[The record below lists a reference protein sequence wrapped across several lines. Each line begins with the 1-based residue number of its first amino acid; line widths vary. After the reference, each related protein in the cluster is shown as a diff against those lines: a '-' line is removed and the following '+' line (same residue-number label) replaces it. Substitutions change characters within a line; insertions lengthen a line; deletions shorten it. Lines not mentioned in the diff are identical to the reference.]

1 MRKSRKETGM
11 AVKVVILGIILL
23 LYIFPFI
30 LVLINSL
37 KEKTDIIRNP
47 LSLIG
52 DNGIVFTNFI
62 NAAEKMNFFN
72 ALANSLFVTVT
83 STLLIVLFSSM
94 AAYIITRKNWIA
106 CRALFVLMILSLAI
120 PFQVLMIP
128 LVAIYGGIF
137 HILNHR
143 MTLIFM
149 HIGFCV
155 SMSCFLF
162 CGNIRATIPL
172 ELEEAASIDGCGPFQ
187 TFRKIVFPLLK
198 PTIATT
204 IIINALNTWN
214 DYLLPS
220 LILTDTKLQTLPIAT
235 RVFYGAFSA
244 DLGLLMA
251 ALVLMVVPILVLY
264 LFLQK
269 HIIDGVVAGAVKG

>member
-106 CRALFVLMILSLAI
+106 CRALFVLMILS
-120 PFQVLMIP
+120 
-128 LVAIYGGIF
+128 G
-137 HILNHR
+137 
-143 MTLIFM
+143 
-149 HIGFCV
+149 
-155 SMSCFLF
+155 
-162 CGNIRATIPL
+162 
-172 ELEEAASIDGCGPFQ
+172 D
-187 TFRKIVFPLLK
+187 TF
-198 PTIATT
+198 
-204 IIINALNTWN
+204 
-214 DYLLPS
+214 S
-220 LILTDTKLQTLPIAT
+220 
-235 RVFYGAFSA
+235 SA
-244 DLGLLMA
+244 DDTACGHLRRNISYFESSDDADLYAYRILCEYE
-251 ALVLMVVPILVLY
+251 LFSVLWKYTGDDSVGIGRGCKY
-264 LFLQK
+264 
-269 HIIDGVVAGAVKG
+269 

>member
-1 MRKSRKETGM
+1 MGKRKSLSILKF
-11 AVKVVILGIILL
+11 AVLCVMFVI
-23 LYIFPFI
+23 YIVPF
-30 LVLINSL
+30 LMVLINSL

-47 LSLIG
+47 LALIG
-52 DNGIVFTNFI
+52 EKGITLRNFSE
-62 NAAEKMNFFN
+62 AVEKMDFFQ
-72 ALANSLFVTVT
+72 ALGNSLFITII
-83 STLLIVLFSSM
+83 STMLIVLFASM
-94 AAYIITRKNWIA
+94 AAYIISRKNWLA
-106 CRALFVLMILSLAI
+106 CKVMLVLMILSLAI

-128 LVAIYGGIF
+128 LVSIYGGIF
-137 HILNHR
+137 RILNHR
-143 MTLIFM
+143 ATLIFM
-149 HIGFCV
+149 HTGFCV

-162 CGNIRATIPL
+162 YGTIKATIPM
-172 ELEEAASIDGCGPFQ
+172 ELEEAASIDGCSQFQ
-187 TFRKIVFPLLK
+187 IFRKIVFPLLK

-204 IIINALNTWN
+204 VIINALNIWN

-220 LILTDTKLQTLPIAT
+220 LILSDSRLRTLPIAT

-251 ALVLMVVPILVLY
+251 ALVLMILPILILY